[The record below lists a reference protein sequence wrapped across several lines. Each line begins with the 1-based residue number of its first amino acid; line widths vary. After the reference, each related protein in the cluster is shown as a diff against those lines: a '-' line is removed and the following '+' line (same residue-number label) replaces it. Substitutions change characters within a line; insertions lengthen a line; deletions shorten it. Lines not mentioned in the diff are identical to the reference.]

1 MSSYIACMGS
11 TVKLSVISS
20 PVVPIVVVIITRL
33 ERYRD
38 RIIAVPDCHELPLH
52 LESVSSVPK
61 E

>member
-38 RIIAVPDCHELPLH
+38 LIAVPDCHELPLH

>member
-1 MSSYIACMGS
+1 MGS